1 MHGAGMKMI
10 PISDEQN
17 YDTMEKLEGLAY
29 RLERFN
35 AWRRGAEIDQPH
47 PKQTGLDIE
56 AAIDVIRSKADAHAM
71 VERGMNRND

>member
-1 MHGAGMKMI
+1 MI

-29 RLERFN
+29 RLEHFN
-35 AWRRGAEIDQPH
+35 AWRRGNSPDYPTSEQI
-47 PKQTGLDIE
+47 GLDID

-71 VERGMNRND
+71 VERGRSRNG

>member
-1 MHGAGMKMI
+1 MKMI

-35 AWRRGAEIDQPH
+35 SWRRGADIEHPE
-47 PKQTGLDIE
+47 PKQLGRDLE
-56 AAIDVIRSKADAHAM
+56 AAIEVIRSKADAHAM
-71 VERGMNRND
+71 VERGRNRNG